1 MDVQTQMH
9 LKSFRDLL
17 QYRLNELRGTVNA
30 DRVAFMDAAANEDAA
45 NDHSFET
52 QLRRDIDE
60 LARVEL
66 ALHRLDNGLYGAC
79 LDCGQSI
86 AFGRL
91 MARPDTPHCDDC
103 EAKRG
108 EA

>member
-9 LKSFRDLL
+9 LKAFRELL

-30 DRVAFMDAAANEDAA
+30 DRVAFMDAAAGDSAA
-45 NDHSFET
+45 NDQSCEA
-52 QLRRDIDE
+52 QLRSDIDE

-79 LDCGQSI
+79 DECGQAI
-86 AFGRL
+86 GYHAL
-91 MARPDTPHCDDC
+91 LARPDTPRCAAC
-103 EAKRG
+103 EAKRD